1 MDLMLIHPKVHHWF
15 GRMIALL
22 GLAQI
27 PLGLT
32 LYGSPRSLFI
42 LYALA
47 AFTLLLIYFLL
58 CYTEGRRGG
67 NDYGSYSYGS
77 GSATSPRRR
86 SSRLGGLA
94 KAGIAGAGIAA
105 LSSRFRNRS
114 RDRRSH
120 GEVVGSRRHSESHVG
135 DEKDSRHGRDEDRG
149 AGWKDWFLKMGAI
162 AGGVAIAKKLMNR
175 RNRDEERDSDIS
187 NYDPPLGGSVIPE
200 GRLEEGR
207 PLPTGQ
213 RPLNHRRSHSSMT
226 YDSYTSASG
235 ERRQGHGLRNTVAG
249 LGAFGLAR
257 NIFKKRR
264 ERKETRRLETQRQ
277 REIDDEKRARLNNRR
292 LTGDGSPRRNVR
304 RSSNTTSTDF
314 SGSTNEPRYDPGVP
328 PPIPAGVYPG
338 GAAAGA
344 AILGQNTDRDRHP
357 NIINPS
363 NPAIGAGPPLGSVQ
377 MPPIPPDPQGVFH
390 ESSGSEAYASAG
402 GRQHRRRS
410 GRRAAAPF
418 GRSAAGLVV
427 PESSTQRDPRR
438 QSGSGGEA
446 GVASPP
452 VSIKVKM
459 YPEGR
464 HVTLRRLPEDEAA
477 AERSR
482 RSKERHGRRR
492 KGSMNSLSGS
502 DGGGNRWRRK
512 EAQRQQEAQV
522 TRPESQNPPLLAQA
536 YNQTQPLPAP
546 MPPPAPAAG
555 SSAGQRPGAG
565 SVGSPGTMFEGTPT
579 ETSATYRDNRKRRR
593 AERSQ
598 AQLAKEGRQGA
609 SVDYT

>member
-1 MDLMLIHPKVHHWF
+1 MLTNPKVHHWF

-47 AFTLLLIYFLL
+47 AFALLLIYFLL
-58 CYTEGRRGG
+58 CYAEGRRGG

-77 GSATSPRRR
+77 GSATSPRPR

-94 KAGIAGAGIAA
+94 KAGIAGVGIAA

-114 RDRRSH
+114 RERRSH
-120 GEVVGSRRHSESHVG
+120 GEVVGSRRHSESHGG

-264 ERKETRRLETQRQ
+264 ERKDTRRLETQRQ

-338 GAAAGA
+338 AAAGA

-377 MPPIPPDPQGVFH
+377 MPPIPPDPQGVLH

-410 GRRAAAPF
+410 GRRTAAPF
-418 GRSAAGLVV
+418 GSSAAGLVV

-522 TRPESQNPPLLAQA
+522 TRPENQNPPLLAQA

-565 SVGSPGTMFEGTPT
+565 SVGSPGTMFEGAPT

>member
-1 MDLMLIHPKVHHWF
+1 
-15 GRMIALL
+15 MIALL

-32 LYGSPRSLFI
+32 IYGSPKYLFI

-47 AFTLLLIYFLL
+47 AFALLSIFFFLS
-58 CYTEGRRGG
+58 YAEGRRSGS
-67 NDYGSYSYGS
+67 DYGSYSYGT

-86 SSRLGGLA
+86 SSTLGGLA
-94 KAGIAGAGIAA
+94 KAGIAGAGMAA

-114 RDRRSH
+114 RDRRSRS
-120 GEVVGSRRHSESHVG
+120 EVLSSRRHSESYVG
-135 DEKDSRHGRDEDRG
+135 DEKDSRHGRYEDRG

-162 AGGVAIAKKLMNR
+162 AGGVALAKKLMGR
-175 RNRDEERDSDIS
+175 KDRDEERDSDES
-187 NYDPPLGGSVIPE
+187 NYGPPLGGSVIPE

-207 PLPTGQ
+207 PLPTSR

-249 LGAFGLAR
+249 LGAFSLAR

-264 ERKETRRLETQRQ
+264 DRKEARRLETQRR
-277 REIDDEKRARLNNRR
+277 REIDEERRARANNQR
-292 LTGDGSPRRNVR
+292 LTGDGFSRRNVR
-304 RSSNTTSTDF
+304 RTSNTTSTDF

-328 PPIPAGVYPG
+328 PPIPAGLYPD
-338 GAAAGA
+338 AAAGA
-344 AILGQNTDRDRHP
+344 AAGLAAGAVLAGQNPDRDRHP
-357 NIINPS
+357 NINNPS
-363 NPAIGAGPPLGSVQ
+363 NPTLSNGPPLGSVQ
-377 MPPIPPDPQGVFH
+377 VPQIPPDPQRGLY

-402 GRQHRRRS
+402 ARQHRRRS
-410 GRRAAAPF
+410 GRHAPAPF
-418 GRSAAGLVV
+418 ESSAAGLAV
-427 PESSTQRDPRR
+427 PESSTQQDPRR
-438 QSGSGGEA
+438 QSGSGVDA

-452 VSIKVKM
+452 ISIKVKIN
-459 YPEGR
+459 PEGR
-464 HVTLRRLPEDEAA
+464 EITLRRLPEVEAA

-522 TRPESQNPPLLAQA
+522 KRPESQNPPPLAQA
-536 YNQTQPLPAP
+536 YNQTQPLPMP
-546 MPPPAPAAG
+546 TPPPAPAAG
-555 SSAGQRPGAG
+555 SSTGRRPGVG
-565 SVGSPGTMFEGTPT
+565 SVGSPGTILEGTPT
-579 ETSATYRDNRKRRR
+579 EASATYRDNRKRRR

-598 AQLAKEGRQGA
+598 AQLAKEGRQAA
-609 SVDYT
+609 SVEFT

>member
-1 MDLMLIHPKVHHWF
+1 
-15 GRMIALL
+15 MIALL

-47 AFTLLLIYFLL
+47 AFALLLIYFLL
-58 CYTEGRRGG
+58 CYAEGRRGG
-67 NDYGSYSYGS
+67 SDYGSYSYNS

-114 RDRRSH
+114 RDTRSH
-120 GEVVGSRRHSESHVG
+120 GEVIGSRRHSESHVG
-135 DEKDSRHGRDEDRG
+135 DEKDSRQGRDEDRG

-175 RNRDEERDSDIS
+175 RNRDEERDSDFS
-187 NYDPPLGGSVIPE
+187 SYDRPLGGSAIPE

-207 PLPTGQ
+207 PLPTRQ
-213 RPLNHRRSHSSMT
+213 HPLSPRRSHSSMS

-249 LGAFGLAR
+249 LGAFGLLR
-257 NIFKKRR
+257 SIFKKRR
-264 ERKETRRLETQRQ
+264 ERKETRRLDTQRQ
-277 REIDDEKRARLNNRR
+277 REIDEEKSARLNNRR

-338 GAAAGA
+338 AAAGA
-344 AILGQNTDRDRHP
+344 AILGQNTDRERHP
-357 NIINPS
+357 QIINPN
-363 NPAIGAGPPLGSVQ
+363 NPTVGAGPPPGPVQ
-377 MPPIPPDPQGVFH
+377 MPQIPPDPQGVLH

-418 GRSAAGLVV
+418 ASSAAGLVI
-427 PESSTQRDPRR
+427 PESSAQRDPRR
-438 QSGSGGEA
+438 QSGSGGGA

-452 VSIKVKM
+452 ISIKVKM

-492 KGSMNSLSGS
+492 KESMNSLSGS

-512 EAQRQQEAQV
+512 EAQRQQEAQGK
-522 TRPESQNPPLLAQA
+522 RPESQNPPPLAQA

-579 ETSATYRDNRKRRR
+579 EASATYRDNRKRRR

-598 AQLAKEGRQGA
+598 GQLAKERQGA

>member
-1 MDLMLIHPKVHHWF
+1 
-15 GRMIALL
+15 MIALL

-47 AFTLLLIYFLL
+47 AFALLLIYFLL
-58 CYTEGRRGG
+58 CYAEGRHGG

-86 SSRLGGLA
+86 GSRLGGLA

-120 GEVVGSRRHSESHVG
+120 GEVTGSRRHSESHIG
-135 DEKDSRHGRDEDRG
+135 DEKDSRHGRDSDRG
-149 AGWKDWFLKMGAI
+149 AGWKNWVLKMGAI
-162 AGGVAIAKKLMNR
+162 AGGVAIVKKLMNR
-175 RNRDEERDSDIS
+175 RNRDEERDSDVS
-187 NYDPPLGGSVIPE
+187 NYDPPLGDSVIPE

-213 RPLNHRRSHSSMT
+213 RPLSHRRSHSSMT

-277 REIDDEKRARLNNRR
+277 REIDGEKRARLNNRR

-338 GAAAGA
+338 AAAGA
-344 AILGQNTDRDRHP
+344 AMLGQNTDRDRHP

-363 NPAIGAGPPLGSVQ
+363 NPIVGVGPPLGSVQ
-377 MPPIPPDPQGVFH
+377 MPSIPPDRQGVLH

-418 GRSAAGLVV
+418 GSSAAGLAV

-438 QSGSGGEA
+438 QSGSGGGA

-452 VSIKVKM
+452 ISIKVKM

-464 HVTLRRLPEDEAA
+464 HVTLRRLPEEEAA

-482 RSKERHGRRR
+482 RSRERHGRRR

-502 DGGGNRWRRK
+502 DGGGSRWRRK

-522 TRPESQNPPLLAQA
+522 KRPESQNPPPLAQA
-536 YNQTQPLPAP
+536 YNQTQPL
-546 MPPPAPAAG
+546 PAPAAG

-565 SVGSPGTMFEGTPT
+565 SVGSPGTIFEGTPT
-579 ETSATYRDNRKRRR
+579 EASATYRDNRKRRR

>member
-1 MDLMLIHPKVHHWF
+1 
-15 GRMIALL
+15 MIALL

-27 PLGLT
+27 PLGLA

-47 AFTLLLIYFLL
+47 AFALLLIYFLL
-58 CYTEGRRGG
+58 SYAEGRRGA

-120 GEVVGSRRHSESHVG
+120 GEVVGSRRHSESYVG
-135 DEKDSRHGRDEDRG
+135 EEKDSRYGREEERG

-162 AGGVAIAKKLMNR
+162 AGGVAIAKKLMSR
-175 RNRDEERDSDIS
+175 RNRDQEHDSVVSSQDR
-187 NYDPPLGGSVIPE
+187 PFRGSVIPE

-264 ERKETRRLETQRQ
+264 ERKETRRLEAQRQ
-277 REIDDEKRARLNNRR
+277 REIDEERRARASNKR
-292 LTGDGSPRRNVR
+292 LTGDGFPRRNVR
-304 RSSNTTSTDF
+304 RNSNTTSTDF

-338 GAAAGA
+338 AAAGA
-344 AILGQNTDRDRHP
+344 AGGLAAAGQNTDRDRHP
-357 NIINPS
+357 NIINPTV
-363 NPAIGAGPPLGSVQ
+363 GGGPPLGPVQ
-377 MPPIPPDPQGVFH
+377 MPSIPPDPQGVLH

-410 GRRAAAPF
+410 GRHAAAPF
-418 GRSAAGLVV
+418 GSSATGLVV

-438 QSGSGGEA
+438 QSGSGGET

-464 HVTLRRLPEDEAA
+464 HVTLRRLPEEEAA

-502 DGGGNRWRRK
+502 DGGGSRWRRK
-512 EAQRQQEAQV
+512 ESQRQQDAQIK
-522 TRPESQNPPLLAQA
+522 RPESQNPPPLAQA

-546 MPPPAPAAG
+546 MPPSEPAAG
-555 SSAGQRPGAG
+555 SSAGQRPVAG

-579 ETSATYRDNRKRRR
+579 EASATYRDNRKRRR

-598 AQLAKEGRQGA
+598 AQLAKEGRKGA
-609 SVDYT
+609 SVDFT

>member
-1 MDLMLIHPKVHHWF
+1 
-15 GRMIALL
+15 MIALL

-32 LYGSPRSLFI
+32 LYGSPRALFI

-47 AFTLLLIYFLL
+47 AFALLLIYFLL
-58 CYTEGRRGG
+58 SYAEGRRGG
-67 NDYGSYSYGS
+67 SDYGSYSYGS
-77 GSATSPRRR
+77 GSANSPRRR

-120 GEVVGSRRHSESHVG
+120 GEVVGSRRNSESYVG

-149 AGWKDWFLKMGAI
+149 SGWKDWLLKMGAI
-162 AGGVAIAKKLMNR
+162 AGGVAIAKKLMGR
-175 RNRDEERDSDIS
+175 RNRDEERDSDVS
-187 NYDPPLGGSVIPE
+187 NDGPPLGSSVLPE
-200 GRLEEGR
+200 ERLEEGR
-207 PLPTGQ
+207 PLRTGQ
-213 RPLNHRRSHSSMT
+213 RPLDHRRSHSSMT

-277 REIDDEKRARLNNRR
+277 REIDEERRARANNQR
-292 LTGDGSPRRNVR
+292 LTGDGNPPRRNVR

-314 SGSTNEPRYDPGVP
+314 SGSTNEPRYDSGIP

-338 GAAAGA
+338 AAAGA
-344 AILGQNTDRDRHP
+344 AAGLATGAAIAGQNNDRDRHP

-363 NPAIGAGPPLGSVQ
+363 NPTVGAGPPLGSVQ
-377 MPPIPPDPQGVFH
+377 MPPIPPDPQGIFH
-390 ESSGSEAYASAG
+390 DSSGSEAYASGG

-410 GRRAAAPF
+410 GRHAAAPF
-418 GRSAAGLVV
+418 GSSAAGLVV

-452 VSIKVKM
+452 ISIKVKM

-464 HVTLRRLPEDEAA
+464 HVTLRRLPLEEAA

-512 EAQRQQEAQV
+512 EAQRQQEAQDQ
-522 TRPESQNPPLLAQA
+522 RPESQNPPPLAQA
-536 YNQTQPLPAP
+536 YNRTQPLQAP

-555 SSAGQRPGAG
+555 SSTGQRPGAG

-579 ETSATYRDNRKRRR
+579 EASATYRDNRKRRR

-609 SVDYT
+609 RVDFT

>member
-149 AGWKDWFLKMGAI
+149 AGWKYWFLKMGAI
-162 AGGVAIAKKLMNR
+162 AGGVAIAKKLMR

-187 NYDPPLGGSVIPE
+187 NYDSPLGGSVIPE

-213 RPLNHRRSHSSMT
+213 RPLNQRSHSSMT

-328 PPIPAGVYPG
+328 PPIPAGVYPA
-338 GAAAGA
+338 GAGAGA

-418 GRSAAGLVV
+418 GSSGAGLVV
-427 PESSTQRDPRR
+427 PESSTRRDPRR

-565 SVGSPGTMFEGTPT
+565 SVGSPGTIFEGTPT
-579 ETSATYRDNRKRRR
+579 ETSATYKDNRKRRR

>member
-1 MDLMLIHPKVHHWF
+1 MDWRLIYHKVHHWF

-58 CYTEGRRGG
+58 SYAEGRRGSS
-67 NDYGSYSYGS
+67 DYGSYSYGS

-94 KAGIAGAGIAA
+94 KAGIAGVGIAA
-105 LSSRFRNRS
+105 LSSRFRNRAK
-114 RDRRSH
+114 DRRSH
-120 GEVVGSRRHSESHVG
+120 DEVVSSRRHSGSHVG

-149 AGWKDWFLKMGAI
+149 AGWKNWLLKMGAI
-162 AGGVAIAKKLMNR
+162 AGGVAIAKKLMAR
-175 RNRDEERDSDIS
+175 RNRDEERDSDDS
-187 NYDPPLGGSVIPE
+187 NYGPPLGGSVIPE

-264 ERKETRRLETQRQ
+264 ERKETRRLGTQRQ
-277 REIDDEKRARLNNRR
+277 REIDEERRARANNKR
-292 LTGDGSPRRNVR
+292 LTGDGVPRRNVR

-314 SGSTNEPRYDPGVP
+314 SGSTNDPRYDTGVP
-328 PPIPAGVYPG
+328 PPIPPGVYP

-344 AILGQNTDRDRHP
+344 AIAGQNTDSQHQ

-363 NPAIGAGPPLGSVQ
+363 NPTVSAGPPLGSVQ
-377 MPPIPPDPQGVFH
+377 MPSIPPDPHGVLH

-410 GRRAAAPF
+410 GRHAALPLGSSAP
-418 GRSAAGLVV
+418 GLVL

-438 QSGSGGEA
+438 QSSSGGEA

-452 VSIKVKM
+452 ISIKVKM

-464 HVTLRRLPEDEAA
+464 HVTLRRLPEEEAA

-502 DGGGNRWRRK
+502 DGDGNRWRRK

-522 TRPESQNPPLLAQA
+522 RRPEGQNPPPFAQA

-579 ETSATYRDNRKRRR
+579 EASATYRDNRKRRR

-609 SVDYT
+609 SVEFT